1 MRDAAGP
8 KADERDALG
17 VPIDDS
23 RERPPTLSSGRI
35 HPSGRIIPATL
46 SRVSIQ
52 GNGMPSKIIIENLRH
67 IKRLEFEIPNQGLW
81 LLTGANGTGKTS
93 LLGCIR
99 RIGFSNSFPLHFPA
113 SKKSDRLDSYE
124 GATISYETPG
134 GDVSYTYRTERW
146 VPTPKKNSK
155 VLSLLPYP
163 NVLYIAANA
172 DRIEPSQE
180 DFSPRRV
187 RAAPQGIIDAA
198 NRIFCTNK
206 FDALK
211 TINVRR
217 GVGSQA
223 FLIELPDVEGKKQYF
238 SEKNLSLGELCI
250 IKLLR
255 MLQDCPDN
263 SLLLIDELELAL
275 HPTAQAELLSHLGEI
290 AGSKSLTVI
299 VSTHSSTLI
308 KQASRDSILFLQEA
322 EDGVVQCTKG
332 CFPSYVLGAL
342 AYREEAA
349 SDVLMY
355 VEDESARIVAERL
368 AYHAITH
375 FYADGALSPS
385 VSAVPVGGFANVLR
399 FFVRQAPLLPAI
411 TRAYA
416 VLDADAEQSIADATV
431 PEIVDIAVRQA
442 AKISYLPFTPEV
454 GLVAYMHA
462 NRAGVQV
469 ALRQHFMLNT
479 LSLRAGD
486 VPAVPQGA
494 VKPRKESKAIV
505 DRVCKVLADQLAN
518 ATSFDVRTILLKL
531 LADHTYRNSRAV
543 VLQQF
548 GPILRGGR

>member
-1 MRDAAGP
+1 
-8 KADERDALG
+8 
-17 VPIDDS
+17 
-23 RERPPTLSSGRI
+23 
-35 HPSGRIIPATL
+35 
-46 SRVSIQ
+46 
-52 GNGMPSKIIIENLRH
+52 MPSKIIIENLRH
-67 IKRLEFEIPNQGLW
+67 IKRLEFEIPSQGLW

-198 NRIFCTNK
+198 NRIFCTDK

-223 FLIELPDVEGKKQYF
+223 FLIELPDVGGKKQYF

-308 KQASRDSILFLQEA
+308 KQASRDSLLFLQET
-322 EDGVVQCTKG
+322 EDGVVQCTRG

-349 SDVLMY
+349 SDILIY
-355 VEDESARIVAERL
+355 VEDESARIVVEQLVRHAMTRL
-368 AYHAITH
+368 
-375 FYADGALSPS
+375 YADGSICPG
-385 VSAVPVGGFANVLR
+385 VSAVPVGGVANVLR
-399 FFVRQAPLLPAI
+399 FFVRQTPLLPAI
-411 TRAYA
+411 TKAYM
-416 VLDADAEQSIADATV
+416 VLDADAQQSIADARV
-431 PEIVDIAVRQA
+431 EEIVRIAAEQA
-442 AKISYLPFTPEV
+442 ANISYLPYTPEL
-454 GLVAYMHA
+454 GLVEYLHG
-462 NRAGVQV
+462 NRTEALMK
-469 ALRQHFMLNT
+469 LRQHFVLNT
-479 LSLRAGD
+479 LSLRAQD
-486 VPAVPQGA
+486 IPLVPDDAA
-494 VKPRKESKAIV
+494 KPRKVAKGIV
-505 DRVCKVLADQLAN
+505 DKVCDLLAQQLPN
-518 ATSFDVRTILLKL
+518 ASSSDVEVALLKL
-531 LADHTYRNSRAV
+531 LADHTFRNSMPRV
-543 VLQQF
+543 MQQF
-548 GPILRGGR
+548 GPILRG